1 MEGQMDGWM
10 DGNSSVWVNGQIKN
24 CVYGW
29 MNRNMNKR
37 EWVYKWMDGRM
48 NNQVWKKRRA

>member
-1 MEGQMDGWM
+1 MEGQMDEWM

-29 MNRNMNKR
+29 MNRNMNKG
-37 EWVYKWMDGRM
+37 EWVYKWMDGRI
-48 NNQVWKKRRA
+48 NNQVWEKRKA

>member
-29 MNRNMNKR
+29 MNRNMNKGIQ
-37 EWVYKWMDGRM
+37 VDG
-48 NNQVWKKRRA
+48 WEDK